1 VTASGGPMRF
11 IRAFA
16 VAVTAV
22 SMFAASADAAT
33 YFVATNGND
42 SAAGSL
48 AAPFRTLT
56 HAAGIVRAGDV
67 VNVRG
72 GVYKETVQISAHG
85 SADARIVI
93 RSNPG
98 ETAIFD
104 GAGTGRSANVL
115 TLANASYV
123 DLSGFEVRNAG
134 QIGICSWGSNNVR
147 ILGNTVHDSFRN
159 GIYVGWDVMGVSFDN
174 VVDGNTVFHNVQENA
189 NRAFPNGGW
198 ATGVSMNDTDR
209 GRVTNN
215 RIYENDGEGVVTIL
229 SKNTVIEG
237 NEISD
242 NFSVGV
248 YVDNSRFVKVNANLI
263 YSTGNTRYYRLGYP
277 ASGMATANE
286 LYDHALPSSDNSFT
300 NNIVVHSRWGFFY
313 GAYDAGGGLKNA
325 TIANNTFYQAA
336 STMIW
341 IEKDAHANNVFE
353 NNIFYQVGGQGMLD
367 VNGGGVSYRN
377 NVWYGAPVT
386 IAAVTDILA
395 DPRFVNAGGFQA
407 DDYKLT
413 SLSPAINKGLD
424 LSTIVRDDFFGAARP
439 STFDIG
445 AHQFTT
451 SGGSTNT
458 TPALSSPANF
468 TGTATS
474 ASSIQLTWSPSTING
489 VQYAI
494 YRDGA
499 HVATV
504 SGPQWTDTALAANTT
519 YTYQVSATLNANE
532 SPRSI
537 GVPVKTQ
544 RNPRRRA
551 VR

>member
-1 VTASGGPMRF
+1 MRF
-11 IRAFA
+11 ASA
-16 VAVTAV
+16 VAVAVIAV
-22 SMFAASADAAT
+22 SLVAGSAHAAT
-33 YFVATNGND
+33 YYVATTGSDGANG
-42 SAAGSL
+42 AIAT
-48 AAPFRTLT
+48 PFRTLT
-56 HAAGIVRAGDV
+56 KAAGVARPGDV

-72 GVYKETVQISAHG
+72 GVYLQTAQISAQG
-85 SADARIVI
+85 TAAARILI

-104 GAGTGRSANVL
+104 GTGTGRNANVI
-115 TLANASYV
+115 TLSRASYV

-147 ILGNTVHDSFRN
+147 ITNNDVHHSFRN
-159 GIYVGWDVMGVSFDN
+159 GIYVGWDTMGVSFDN
-174 VVDGNTVFHNVQENA
+174 VVDGNRVHNNVMENA

-229 SKNTVIEG
+229 SKYTVVEG

-248 YVDNSRFVKVNANLI
+248 YVDNSRFVNVNANLI
-263 YSTGNTRYYRLGYP
+263 YSTGNSRYYRLGFP
-277 ASGMATANE
+277 ASGLATANE
-286 LYDHALPSSDNSFT
+286 FYDHALPSSDNTFT
-300 NNIVVHSRWGFFY
+300 NNIVINSRWGFFY

-325 TIANNTFYQAA
+325 VVANNTFYKAA

-353 NNIFYQVGGQGMLD
+353 NNIFYQLGGQGMLD
-367 VNGGGVSYRN
+367 VNGGGVTYRN

-386 IAAVTDILA
+386 IEGATDVIA
-395 DPRFVNAGGFQA
+395 DPRFVNAGGLKA
-407 DDYKLT
+407 ADYKLT
-413 SLSPAINKGLD
+413 SLSPAINGGLD
-424 LSTIVRDDFFGAARP
+424 LAPIVPNDFFGAKRP
-439 STFDIG
+439 PTVDIG
-445 AHQFTT
+445 AHQFNV
-451 SGGSTNT
+451 SGTAPV
-458 TPALSSPANF
+458 TPSLSSPANLR
-468 TGTATS
+468 GAAAS
-474 ASSIQLTWSPSTING
+474 AHAIALTWSASPVAG

-494 YRDGA
+494 FRDGA
-499 HVATV
+499 RVATA
-504 SGPQWTDTALAANTT
+504 STTQWTDTNVAAATT
-519 YTYQVSATLNANE
+519 YTYQVSALLNTNE

-537 GVPVKTQ
+537 GVPVTTPS
-544 RNPRRRA
+544 NTRRRA